1 MEKQY
6 HVLADNGSSGIE
18 RATGPREAIEK
29 FAGGQH
35 CRASEIN
42 EGAPIGR
49 GRFYRHSTDAMRWWF
64 VEEACAVC
72 ERQWHIVVS
81 SKATLEVV
89 AANGILNAVRRAEH
103 GPGAGAELQMH
114 GTVITAPAGQLVREA
129 ETKLWWFVLPGSPAA
144 PPAVRDGT
152 IQEMQEAYDDLQ
164 EQYEELRSERD
175 KMKDW
180 IDGMAKHLPRV
191 GYTPEGEQIV
201 VPAEKPRPVSAHE
214 VQVALSAA
222 EGIEH
227 GGDLHYLFA
236 DGSSVCVHANGD
248 VSETGDDQ

>member
-72 ERQWHIVVS
+72 ERQWHTVIS
-81 SKATLEVV
+81 CWGRKESV
-89 AANGILNAVRRAEH
+89 AANSIEHAIRRSED
-103 GPGAGAELQMH
+103 GPGAGAILITDSGCNATGEWVKLIEQ
-114 GTVITAPAGQLVREA
+114 GTENWWLAGPGAPA
-129 ETKLWWFVLPGSPAA
+129 AA
-144 PPAVRDGT
+144 PAVRDGT

-201 VPAEKPRPVSAHE
+201 VPP
-214 VQVALSAA
+214 Q
-222 EGIEH
+222 H
-227 GGDLHYLFA
+227 G
-236 DGSSVCVHANGD
+236 DG
-248 VSETGDDQ
+248 Q